1 MAKFDKRNIEAWRKE
16 VAAAKDDVKEINDL
30 SFILQKSI
38 SEAGKAQTKQNK
50 NLGEAL
56 EITVKAAKK
65 GKLNLKQ
72 LKDRSNL
79 IGKIANQ
86 EFTLESAKR
95 EQRKLDDEILTIQ
108 RRYTGVNKEK
118 GKQLIREVQK
128 NKQLLS
134 TEEGKL
140 RTQELSKQ
148 ALAQA
153 DKFTGGL
160 ASKAK
165 SSFGFFKKMGPAA
178 TAGAVG
184 IGLIGAAIGLAIK
197 ALKFASEITDAL
209 GKEFGVAGTQS
220 GVFKDNMQDAAVEV
234 ISLGKGTADV
244 VTLVDT
250 LSKDFGIALD
260 TASELPNQ
268 ILDSAV
274 AMGLTTDEGAKLFGT
289 LMSIAD
295 LSVDQAEALAESTYQ
310 LATQNNV
317 NPSAVMEDIAGSAEM
332 IAKFGAENVESLT
345 EAAVRARQLG
355 LSLKTVEKIADSLLS
370 FQSSLTAE
378 IEASA
383 FVGKRLNFQKAREL
397 ALTGKTAEM
406 MEEVISQLGD
416 ESDLILDNVL
426 ARKSLAASVG
436 IEVAEMERLLKAQDK
451 SFVAARSFSNIAG
464 SDAMSTLTSIMNEI
478 KEIGATFLKE
488 FGQPLEDALKQFKDN
503 FFTPERIESIK
514 SFLTDFAGKLET
526 ILNLAVS
533 VAGAF
538 GFVGNMFSGAGGL
551 GAIIGGAIGA
561 VGGPAGIALGATIG
575 SALLGNM
582 VNDFKSSGGS
592 HLVVTPMGRVL
603 QTNPN
608 DTVFGTTKVNDFAS
622 FPEGGLSINDGGNN
636 AELLNT
642 VNRLI
647 EKVEAQTNVIKRTPV
662 QIADGVRGRV

>member
-1 MAKFDKRNIEAWRKE
+1 MAKFDKRNVEAWRQE
-16 VAAAKDDVKEINDL
+16 IAGAKDDVKEINDL
-30 SFILQKSI
+30 SFILQNSI

-56 EITVKAAKK
+56 ATTVKAAKQ

-72 LKDRSNL
+72 LKDRSSL

-86 EFTLESAKR
+86 EFDLSSAKQ
-95 EQRKLDDEILTIQ
+95 EQRKIDDEILKIQ
-108 RRYTGVNKEK
+108 RRYTGANKEK
-118 GKQLIREVQK
+118 GKQLIRELQK
-128 NKQLLS
+128 NKQILGN
-134 TEEGKL
+134 EESKL
-140 RTQELSKQ
+140 KTQELSKQ

-184 IGLIGAAIGLAIK
+184 IGLIGAAIGLVIK

-209 GKEFGVAGTQS
+209 GKQFGVAGAQS
-220 GVFKDNMQDAAVEV
+220 GVFKDNMQDAAVQV
-234 ISLGKGTADV
+234 ISVGKGTQDV

-260 TASELPNQ
+260 RASELPDK

-274 AMGLTTDEGAKLFGT
+274 AMGLSTDEGAKLFGT
-289 LMSIAD
+289 LMSIAN

-310 LATQNNV
+310 LARQNNV
-317 NPSAVMEDIAGSAEM
+317 NPSAVMEDIAGSAEL
-332 IAKFGAENVESLT
+332 IAKYGEENVESLT

-355 LSLKTVEKIADSLLS
+355 LSLQTVDKIADSLLN

-397 ALTGKTAEM
+397 AMTGKTSEM

-416 ESDLILDNVL
+416 EADLVLDNVL

-436 IEVAEMERLLKAQDK
+436 IEVAEMERLLRAQDK
-451 SFVAARSFSNIAG
+451 SFNAARSFSNIAG

-478 KEIGATFLKE
+478 KEIGSRFLIE

-514 SFLTDFAGKLET
+514 SFLTDFAGKLES
-526 ILNLAVS
+526 ILQLAVNIAS
-533 VAGAF
+533 AF
-538 GFVGNMFSGAGGL
+538 SFIPNMFSGAGLL
-551 GAIIGGAIGA
+551 GGIIGGIGGFM
-561 VGGPAGIALGATIG
+561 VGGPAGAALGASAG
-575 SALLGNM
+575 AALLGNI

-608 DTVFGTTKVNDFAS
+608 DTVFGSTKVNDFAS
-622 FPEGGLSINDGGNN
+622 GPEGSLSVNGGNN
-636 AELLNT
+636 NIELMNT
-642 VNRLI
+642 MNRLI
-647 EKVEAQTNVIKRTPV
+647 EKVEAQTNVIKRTPT
-662 QIADGVRGRV
+662 QIGDSVRGR

>member
-1 MAKFDKRNIEAWRKE
+1 MAKFDKRNVEAWRQE
-16 VAAAKDDVKEINDL
+16 IAGAKDDVKEINDL
-30 SFILQKSI
+30 SFILQNSI

-56 EITVKAAKK
+56 ATTVKAAKQ

-72 LKDRSNL
+72 LKDRSSL

-86 EFTLESAKR
+86 EFDLSSAKQ
-95 EQRKLDDEILTIQ
+95 EQRKIDDEILKIQ
-108 RRYTGVNKEK
+108 RRYTGANKEK
-118 GKQLIREVQK
+118 GKQLIRELQK
-128 NKQLLS
+128 NKQILGN
-134 TEEGKL
+134 EESKL
-140 RTQELSKQ
+140 KTQELSKQ

-184 IGLIGAAIGLAIK
+184 IGLIGAAIGLVIK

-209 GKEFGVAGTQS
+209 GKQFGVAGAQS
-220 GVFKDNMQDAAVEV
+220 GVFKDNMQDAAVQV
-234 ISLGKGTADV
+234 ISVGKGTQDV

-260 TASELPNQ
+260 RASELPDK

-274 AMGLTTDEGAKLFGT
+274 AMGLSTDEGAKLFGT
-289 LMSIAD
+289 LMSIAN

-310 LATQNNV
+310 LARQNNV
-317 NPSAVMEDIAGSAEM
+317 NPSAVMEDIAGSAEL
-332 IAKFGAENVESLT
+332 IAKYGEENVESLT

-355 LSLKTVEKIADSLLS
+355 LSLQTVDKIADSLLN

-397 ALTGKTAEM
+397 AMTGKTSEM

-416 ESDLILDNVL
+416 EADLVLDNVL

-436 IEVAEMERLLKAQDK
+436 IEVAEMERLLRAQDK
-451 SFVAARSFSNIAG
+451 SFNAARSFSNIAG

-478 KEIGATFLKE
+478 KEIGSRFLIE

-514 SFLTDFAGKLET
+514 SFLTDFAGKLES
-526 ILNLAVS
+526 ILQLAVNIAS
-533 VAGAF
+533 AF
-538 GFVGNMFSGAGGL
+538 SFIPNMFSGAGLL
-551 GAIIGGAIGA
+551 GGIIGVAETDAKLGDDTLYYATIRHIGVFRGTTADAVTVGAAIYLASGATYGTALTTTVGSNELVGYAVKAKGA
-561 VGGPAGIALGATIG
+561 VAGD
-575 SALLGNM
+575 
-582 VNDFKSSGGS
+582 V
-592 HLVVTPMGRVL
+592 HVR
-603 QTNPN
+603 
-608 DTVFGTTKVNDFAS
+608 
-622 FPEGGLSINDGGNN
+622 INN
-636 AELLNT
+636 
-642 VNRLI
+642 
-647 EKVEAQTNVIKRTPV
+647 
-662 QIADGVRGRV
+662 